1 MSTPTSQSTQLRQS
15 LGRQHGTGALV
26 LVLVA
31 AGAAT
36 IVAAAV
42 VHLYLWGKEDGY
54 RAVPTVGP
62 LFLVQG
68 IAGLLLGPLML
79 AFRRVVTDAAG
90 AAYMAMSLGAL
101 FLSINGGL
109 FGFDETLNAPW
120 VKFSLVDEIIGLVA
134 CLAAAVIALG
144 SGSNKPF
151 PAPEIGRT
159 GPM

>member
-1 MSTPTSQSTQLRQS
+1 MSTPTGPQLRQS
-15 LGRQHGTGALV
+15 LGRQHGASALV

-36 IVAAAV
+36 IVVSAV

-62 LFLVQG
+62 LFLLQG
-68 IAGLLLGPLML
+68 IAGCLLGPAML
-79 AFRRVVTDAAG
+79 LFRRVITDAAG

-101 FLSINGGL
+101 YLSINGGL

-120 VKFSLVDEIIGLVA
+120 VKFSLVDEIVGLAA
-134 CLAAAVIALG
+134 CLAAAAITVG
-144 SGSNKPF
+144 SASRGTVPSS
-151 PAPEIGRT
+151 
-159 GPM
+159 

>member
-1 MSTPTSQSTQLRQS
+1 M
-15 LGRQHGTGALV
+15 

-36 IVAAAV
+36 IVASAV

-62 LFLVQG
+62 LFLIQG
-68 IAGLLLGPLML
+68 IAGLLLGPVVLV
-79 AFRRVVTDAAG
+79 FRRVVTDVTG

-101 FLSINGGL
+101 YLSINGGL

-134 CLAAAVIALG
+134 CLAAAVITLG
-144 SGSNKPF
+144 SGS
-151 PAPEIGRT
+151 E
-159 GPM
+159 